1 MTVALEDSIET
12 LHPLQLRLAGMKT
25 SLDDLILSLVSA
37 VTELK
42 KLAKSDEIHR
52 KDEDSAWELL
62 AKIEEL
68 FECSMTEDRVEGLLR
83 VQTSILETLE
93 IYGKLYDRQQELL

>member
-1 MTVALEDSIET
+1 M
-12 LHPLQLRLAGMKT
+12 
-25 SLDDLILSLVSA
+25 
-37 VTELK
+37 
-42 KLAKSDEIHR
+42 AKSDEIHR

-68 FECSMTEDRVEGLLR
+68 FECSMTEDRVESLLR

-93 IYGKLYDRQQELL
+93 IYGKLYDRQQELLQKL